1 MFERLTISFLTLL
14 CAAPVA
20 AQDLAEQVWDAG
32 RMDEFAAVTRMED
45 IASAQNIAAAW
56 LPYESDFTNVEA
68 LYIAP
73 TVRDAIHA
81 AFIAALDEDHAEE
94 ILAFLRSEPGQAMT
108 AHELEGRKEFYDD
121 SALEEGRAMLTA
133 MVFTEPEK
141 YELLSD
147 YIEVNDLIEQNLVI
161 GLNFEMALNAG
172 ASEVLPPELQ
182 TDPSLLAS
190 QLQSEA
196 EWMRADI
203 TDWLESYLAYSY
215 GDVPEDQFREIFE
228 FSVTEAGQAYNTAL
242 FDAYAAYS
250 EVAARRLGKTLMEM
264 TMATQL

>member
-1 MFERLTISFLTLL
+1 MFERLTISFVTLL

-20 AQDLAEQVWDAG
+20 AQDLAEQVWEAG
-32 RMDEFAAVTRMED
+32 RMDEFAAVTRMEE

-73 TVRDAIHA
+73 TVRNAIHA
-81 AFIAALDEDHAEE
+81 AFIDVLDQDYAEE
-94 ILAFLRSEPGQAMT
+94 ILVFLRSEAGQAMT
-108 AHELEGRKEFYDD
+108 AHELQGRKEFYDD

-141 YELLSD
+141 YEMLSD
-147 YIEVNDLIEQNLVI
+147 YIAANDLIEQNLVI
-161 GLNFEMALNAG
+161 GMNFEMALNAG
-172 ASEVLPPELQ
+172 ASEVLPPEMQ

-196 EWMRADI
+196 EWMRGDI

-215 GDVPEDQFREIFE
+215 GEVPEAQFREIFE
-228 FSVTEAGQAYNTAL
+228 FSVTDAGQAYNAAL
-242 FDAYAAYS
+242 FDAYAVYS
-250 EVAARRLGKTLMEM
+250 EDAARRLGKTLMEM